1 MENGIRQAVRDGP
14 HLFLA
19 GYQVVALIWGCFY
32 KRGEKVLL
40 RNYFVDDEK
49 RNKGS
54 VCLFKMKMK

>member
-1 MENGIRQAVRDGP
+1 M
-14 HLFLA
+14 
-19 GYQVVALIWGCFY
+19 VALIWGCFY

-54 VCLFKMKMK
+54 VCLFKMKNEMLINLKATNRDWEVG